1 MTVVVI
7 LGTNGSG
14 NDFSGLFVDYFIMFN
29 LYPKVS
35 LIKRISTVT
44 GQGEQDVRHVCVWEI
59 QLAGP
64 CADPADENQ
73 APHIL
78 HHPLLCGAAWTNC
91 HRDVSVLAP
100 LH

>member
-1 MTVVVI
+1 MTIVVI

-14 NDFSGLFVDYFIMFN
+14 NDLSVLFVDYFIMLN

-35 LIKRISTVT
+35 LVELTSAVT
-44 GQGEQDVRHVCVWEI
+44 GRGARRVRHVCVWEI

-73 APHIL
+73 APHLL

-91 HRDVSVLAP
+91 HWDVSVLAP